1 MPIRETYD
9 ENAKQGLHI
18 IRTGFEDFRKAFATL
33 TQRARQRFEQRDW
46 DAMRRDTIERLDFYP
61 KIVDETV
68 GMMHRELGPT
78 ACRVDLWIS
87 IRALFIQ
94 ACKDRRDAEIACT
107 FYNSVN
113 RKILTA
119 ISADPLQ
126 TFIERAPHDVLCE
139 SPDLYFTFS
148 AEELTP
154 QIIRSILEQY
164 KIRTAF
170 TDMEEDAR
178 RCAVRIG
185 HLTDRIAHHQNA
197 LRIEMLKAP
206 FYRGM
211 SAYLVGRLKWPDGQ
225 SPIVFVLD
233 NEPEGVGVDALLTT
247 HDEMRVLF
255 SFSRAY
261 FHVETSNPGAIVA
274 FLKQLMPGKRTAEL
288 YIGLGYHKHGK
299 TELYRDLLRHQQV
312 CSEDQ
317 FDYSPGKHGMVMIT
331 FNMPGDDL
339 IYKLIRDRFDSP
351 KKTTIGKVMEKYDYV
366 FKHDRAGRLLDV
378 QTFENLR
385 LGDCCFTPKLLT
397 EISTKATHAAMVE
410 GDRVLLHHAY
420 VERRVMPLDVFL
432 NETEPAVA
440 EAVVIDYGRAI
451 KDLAMI
457 NVFPGDMLIK
467 NFGVT
472 KLGRVVFYDYDEL
485 CPLLECNFRKLPE
498 ARHYEDE
505 LSAQPWFSIGEHDV
519 FPEEFSAF
527 LGLPPHLRQVFL
539 KFHGDLLKPDFW
551 LKTQRQIRTGVLTHI
566 RPYGKAQKLR
576 RTTDVRLK

>member
-1 MPIRETYD
+1 MRDTYN
-9 ENAKQGLHI
+9 EKAKQGLQI
-18 IRTGFEDFRKAFATL
+18 IGTGFEDFLKAFATL
-33 TQRARQRFEQRDW
+33 TQRARQRFVQRDW
-46 DAMRRDTIERLDFYP
+46 DAMRRDTIERLGLYP
-61 KIVDETV
+61 KIVEETA
-68 GMMHRELGPT
+68 GMMRRELGPT

-87 IRALFIQ
+87 IRALFVQ
-94 ACKDRRDAEIACT
+94 SCKDRRDAEIACT

-113 RKILTA
+113 RKIFT
-119 ISADPLQ
+119 STETDPLLM
-126 TFIERAPHDVLCE
+126 FIEKAPHDVLIE

-148 AEELTP
+148 AENITP
-154 QIIRSILEQY
+154 NIIRSILEQY
-164 KIRTAF
+164 QIRTAF
-170 TDMEEDAR
+170 ADMEEDAR

-185 HLTDRIAHHQNA
+185 NLADRLVQHDQT
-197 LRIEMLKAP
+197 LRIEMLNAP

-211 SAYLVGRLKWPDGQ
+211 SAYLVGRLKWSDGQ

-233 NEPEGVGVDALLTT
+233 NEPEGVCVDALLTT

-261 FHVETSNPGAIVA
+261 FHVETQNPGAVVT

-312 CSEDQ
+312 CSKDQ

-351 KKTTIGKVMEKYDYV
+351 KKTTIRKVMEKYDYV

-385 LGDCCFTPKLLT
+385 LEDCCFTPELLT
-397 EISTKATHAAMVE
+397 EISTEATHAAMIE
-410 GDRVLLHHAY
+410 DGRVLLHHAY
-420 VERRVMPLDVFL
+420 VERRVMPLDLFL
-432 NETEPAVA
+432 KEAEQAVA

-498 ARHYEDE
+498 ARHYDDE
-505 LSAQPWFSIGEHDV
+505 LSAQPWFSVGERDV

-527 LGLPPHLRQVFL
+527 IGLPPYLRQIFL

-551 LKTQRQIRTGVLTHI
+551 LQTQAQIRTGELTHI
-566 RPYGKAQKLR
+566 RPYGKSQKLR
-576 RTTDVRLK
+576 SMQSPH

>member
-1 MPIRETYD
+1 MAPQDTH
-9 ENAKQGLHI
+9 NQKTKQGLQI
-18 IRTGFEDFRKAFATL
+18 IKTGFDDFRKAFATI
-33 TQRARQRFEQRDW
+33 TQRARQRFERRDW
-46 DAMRRDTIERLDFYP
+46 NAMRRDTIERLDLYS

-68 GMMHRELGPT
+68 GMMHRELGPA
-78 ACRVDLWIS
+78 ACQVDLWIS
-87 IRALFIQ
+87 IRTGFLQ
-94 ACKDRRDAEIACT
+94 SCKDRRDAEIACT

-119 ISADPLQ
+119 VGTDPLL
-126 TFIERAPHDVLCE
+126 TFIERAPHDVLIE
-139 SPDLYFTFS
+139 SSDLYFTF
-148 AEELTP
+148 AVKDITP
-154 QIIRSILEQY
+154 QVVRSLLEQFQ
-164 KIRTAF
+164 IRTVFAN
-170 TDMEEDAR
+170 MEEDAR

-185 HLTDRIAHHQNA
+185 NLTDHIVDHDAS
-197 LRIEMLKAP
+197 LRVEILKAP

-211 SAYLVGRLKWPDGQ
+211 SAYLVGRLKWSDGQ
-225 SPIVFVLD
+225 LPIVFVLD
-233 NEPEGVGVDALLTT
+233 NEPEGVCVDALLTT

-261 FHVETSNPGAIVA
+261 FHVETPNPGAIVT

-299 TELYRDLLRHQQV
+299 TELYGDLLRHQQV

-317 FDYSPGKHGMVMIT
+317 FNYSPGKHGMVMIT

-351 KKTTIGKVMEKYDYV
+351 KRTTIRRVMEKYDYV

-385 LGDCCFTPKLLT
+385 LEDCCFTPELLT
-397 EISTKATHAAMVE
+397 EIRAEATNAATVTD
-410 GDRVLLHHAY
+410 GRVLLHHTY
-420 VERRVMPLDVFL
+420 VERRVIPLDLFL

-451 KDLAMI
+451 KDLATI

-498 ARHYEDE
+498 SRHYEDE
-505 LSAQPWFSIGEHDV
+505 LSAEPWFTIGEHDV

-527 LGLPPHLRQVFL
+527 LGLSPHLRKVFL
-539 KFHGDLLKPDFW
+539 KYHGDLLEPDFW
-551 LKTQRQIRTGVLTHI
+551 LQTQTQIRTGVLYHI
-566 RPYGKAQKLR
+566 RPYGKSQKLQQ
-576 RTTDVRLK
+576 TPFSH